1 VSALPRSLG
10 GRLTLALVA
19 VVVVPMLALAA
30 LVPALVRAH
39 QLAALEDRLAAE
51 AQLAADYA
59 TTVLAELAEDGPAS
73 LDALAK
79 RLGASADTRF
89 TFVAPDGAVLG
100 ESHQDLA
107 QVGSHADRREVRA
120 ALAGD
125 RGVDLHRS
133 ETVGYE
139 MLYVAVPIVQ
149 DGRVVGVARAALPL
163 SQVNAL
169 VAQLV
174 STLLLA
180 AGGAGLVAL
189 VVALLAASWITRP
202 LGDVARLAATLSI
215 DPAYRGRLRQPAGP
229 TEIVQLGQ
237 TLDRLAAAVQE
248 SLQRVGAERDRLD
261 AVLAHLADGVVIV
274 DSRGRV
280 AHLNAAAERLLG
292 MPGALAAGRTA
303 AEVLRDHD
311 LVALVDQA
319 RISADPPPLA
329 GAFVEWQQPRRWLRA
344 AVSRFGA
351 GEASQTLLVLQDL
364 TELRRLETVRR
375 DFVANVSHELRTP
388 IAAIKA
394 MVETLRDG
402 AVDDPDAARDF
413 VARID
418 DEIDGLHRLVEE
430 LLELSRLESGG
441 LEIALAPTPPAA
453 LVASAVRRLA
463 PLAERARVALR
474 ADCSPD
480 LPPVLA
486 DPERMEQVLVGV
498 IHNAIK
504 FTPPGGSIVVSATAE
519 PGGVRFAVADS
530 GAGIEPA
537 HLPRLFERFYKA
549 DRARA
554 GGGTGLGLA
563 IAKHTVQLHGGAIAV
578 DSPGLGRGTTVTI
591 TLRPADPG

>member
-1 VSALPRSLG
+1 VGALPRSLG
-10 GRLTLALVA
+10 GRLTLLLVA
-19 VVVVPMLALAA
+19 VAVLPMLALAA
-30 LVPALVRAH
+30 AVPALVRAH

-51 AQLAADYA
+51 AALAADYA
-59 TTVLAELAEDGPAS
+59 ATLLAQRGPAS
-73 LDALAK
+73 LEDLAA
-79 RLGASADTRF
+79 RLGARAETRF
-89 TFVAPDGAVLG
+89 TFIAPNGVVLG

-107 QVGSHADRREVRA
+107 QVGNHADRREVQA
-120 ALAGD
+120 ALAGG

-139 MLYVAVPIVQ
+139 MLYVAVPIR
-149 DGRVVGVARAALPL
+149 DGGQVVGVARAALPL

-169 VAQLV
+169 VAQLA
-174 STLLLA
+174 SALLLA
-180 AGGAGLVAL
+180 AGAAGLVAL
-189 VVALLAASWITRP
+189 VVALLAASWIVRP
-202 LGDVARLAATLSI
+202 LGEVVRLASALSV
-215 DPAYRGRLRQPAGP
+215 DPAYRGRLRQPTGP
-229 TEIVQLGQ
+229 AELVQLGQ

-248 SLQRVGAERDRLD
+248 SLQRVSAERDRVD

-274 DSRGRV
+274 DGRGRL
-280 AHLNAAAERLLG
+280 ARLNAAAERLLG
-292 MPGALAAGRTA
+292 TPSAIALGRTT
-303 AEVLRDHD
+303 AEVLRDHE
-311 LVALVDQA
+311 LVQLVEQVRA
-319 RISADPPPLA
+319 GPGPPPVA
-329 GAFVEWQQPRRWLRA
+329 TAFVEWQHPRRWLRA
-344 AVSRFGA
+344 AVSGFGS
-351 GEASQTLLVLQDL
+351 GEASQTLLLLQDL
-364 TELRRLETVRR
+364 TELRRLETIRR

-402 AVDDPDAARDF
+402 AIDDPVAARDF

-430 LLELSRLESGG
+430 LLELSRLESGRV
-441 LEIALAPTPPAA
+441 EVVLAPTPPAE

-474 ADCSPD
+474 AECAPD

-504 FTPPGGSIVVSATAE
+504 FTPPGGAIVVGATAG
-519 PGGVRFAVADS
+519 PNTVRLAVADS
-530 GAGIEPA
+530 GVGVEPE
-537 HLPRLFERFYKA
+537 HLERLFERFYKA

-563 IAKHTVQLHGGAIAV
+563 IAKHTVQLHGGDIAV
-578 DSPGLGRGTTVTI
+578 ASPGPGRGTTVTI
-591 TLRPADPG
+591 ALRRADAA